1 MVFVQ
6 ASQVILGIAPF
17 LLAQEHRLV
26 VGYRHRVALS
36 FAQPAIDG
44 DAVVVVLVGVLLL
57 LRMLLLL
64 LLSLLLVLSS
74 LRGIDVAGLSDGV
87 VAAAAETAAIH
98 DVYGIGIAAV
108 EQIG

>member
-1 MVFVQ
+1 M
-6 ASQVILGIAPF
+6 ILGIAPF

-57 LRMLLLL
+57 LRLLLRLLLL
-64 LLSLLLVLSS
+64 LLLVLSS
-74 LRGIDVAGLSDGV
+74 LRGIAVVGLSDGV
-87 VAAAAETAAIH
+87 VATAAAAEKAAIH